1 MMWHAIEALE
11 LDEDVAYEEISY
23 DGANDKDVD
32 LFLLDDKQERVII
45 AQGKFNRRGR
55 YSPKN
60 GELLGVIPSSDWLSN
75 REALEREG
83 RSELVSAA
91 ADYAEGLARCYS
103 VEYQYVFMGPATK
116 EVVDQAELFNATELD
131 GYPPKHATIVDSG
144 VLESIHGDS
153 IGRDTRIPKATVQ
166 LMADKYFKQDGA
178 TVEH

>member
-116 EVVDQAELFNATELD
+116 EVVDQAELFNASEL
-131 GYPPKHATIVDSG
+131 DSG

>member
-32 LFLLDDKQERVII
+32 LFLLDDKQERVLI

-116 EVVDQAELFNATELD
+116 EVVDQAELFNASEL
-131 GYPPKHATIVDSG
+131 DSG

-153 IGRDTRIPKATVQ
+153 IGRDNRIPKATVQ

>member
-32 LFLLDDKQERVII
+32 LFLLDDKQERVLI
-45 AQGKFNRRGR
+45 ALGKFNRRGR

-116 EVVDQAELFNATELD
+116 EVVDQAELFNASEL
-131 GYPPKHATIVDSG
+131 DSG

-153 IGRDTRIPKATVQ
+153 IGRDNRIPKATVQ

>member
-116 EVVDQAELFNATELD
+116 EVVDQAELFNASEL
-131 GYPPKHATIVDSG
+131 DSG

-153 IGRDTRIPKATVQ
+153 IGRDNRIPKATVQ